1 MDEIERYADL
11 LRGYSKCNGSLRGSF
26 SAAGRILC
34 GVKVQPEPVGA
45 RAVALLCM
53 YVRVQDREIRSV
65 AGLSG
70 IRGIVGFHLTS
81 IDLASETDHA
91 AQGSLG
97 SAMDVHCTKTIR
109 RLMVS
114 RPPCVV
120 VHRPCVGRRLMC
132 CRSMFHPFLLCPGFA
147 CVSGADL
154 AQSGLK
160 EPSAYRTTAISR

>member
-45 RAVALLCM
+45 RAVVLLCM

-120 VHRPCVGRRLMC
+120 VHERCVR
-132 CRSMFHPFLLCPGFA
+132 
-147 CVSGADL
+147 VSVAV
-154 AQSGLK
+154 
-160 EPSAYRTTAISR
+160 